1 MKIAKLKLPRNLR
14 EPNYRIKFDEVD
26 TFWPSQNTIELLEPV
41 FDEEIGNP
49 EGVICYEARPHDDA
63 SFGGHFLLLAVKGQ
77 SHWMADA
84 ERYCQ
89 EFNAERGS
97 LTIVNTEV
105 FHWLFSR
112 SQRRSLWAAL
122 SWHFPS
128 TNSEDFFKRQL
139 HRERLVSFSNK
150 LVEHFNGTWTPDC
163 MGIYSQWFNK

>member
-14 EPNYRIKFDEVD
+14 EPSYKIKFDEID

-77 SHWMADA
+77 SHWMTDI
-84 ERYCQ
+84 Q
-89 EFNAERGS
+89 HQFHEFNAERGA
-97 LTIVNTEV
+97 LMIVN
-105 FHWLFSR
+105 
-112 SQRRSLWAAL
+112 
-122 SWHFPS
+122 
-128 TNSEDFFKRQL
+128 SE
-139 HRERLVSFSNK
+139 
-150 LVEHFNGTWTPDC
+150 LVEHFNGTWTPNY